1 MHVALSFEGSQ
12 RPSLVDHLRILM
24 RYQELLVSL
33 SMRDVKVRYKQSLF
47 GIVWAVLQPFMLMV
61 VFSIVFSLFVKVKT
75 PGMPYAVFSYVAL
88 VPWTYFSRGLTNG
101 VMSLIANSV
110 LVTKIYFPR
119 ELFPLAALVS
129 GFIDFAVSA
138 VIFVGMLVFFHI
150 GVGFALLWTPLIVL
164 VQMALMLGLMLLL
177 SAANVFYRD
186 VYQTTPFLLQLWLYI
201 TPVIYPLSLV
211 PARFHLLFALNPMTG
226 LVDAYRRV
234 ILQNRAPDPRLF
246 TYAAVVS
253 LVLLVLGYA
262 FFKKVELQFADV
274 I

>member
-1 MHVALSFEGSQ
+1 MAVLFGRSR
-12 RPSLVDHLRILM
+12 RPSLIDHLRILTC
-24 RYQELLVSL
+24 YGELLVSL
-33 SMRDVKVRYKQSLF
+33 SLRDVKIRYKQSFF

-61 VFSIVFSLFVKVKT
+61 VFSVVFSLFVRVKT
-75 PGMPYAVFSYVAL
+75 PGEPYAVFSYVAL

-119 ELFPLAALVS
+119 ELFPLAALLS

-138 VIFVGMLVFFHI
+138 LIFIGMLAFFHS
-150 GVGFALLWTPLIVL
+150 GVGFAVLWTPLIVV

-186 VYQTTPFLLQLWLYI
+186 VYQTVPFLLQLWLYI

-211 PARFHLLFALNPMTG
+211 PARFHLLFALNPMSG
-226 LVDAYRRV
+226 IIDAYRRA
-234 ILQNRAPDPRLF
+234 ILQDMGPDPRLF
-246 TYAAVVS
+246 AYAAAVS

-262 FFKKVELQFADV
+262 FFKKVELRFADV